1 MPNQTVAGQRG
12 CSTLTQSAPTP
23 EPTPHPNQVA
33 VPAAAAPTVPGDL
46 ALVLHTSGTTKKPKI
61 VPLTHS
67 NLAHGIQCAALTYLL
82 TYLLTHRATSH
93 TASSAP
99 PLECYTP

>member
-67 NLAHGIQCAALTYLL
+67 NLAHGIQCAALRMLHPL
-82 TYLLTHRATSH
+82 EMRH
-93 TASSAP
+93 
-99 PLECYTP
+99 PLECDTP